1 MEFESAMEA
10 LSKRF
15 GRFHLVT
22 LSLISMI
29 YIFQALFYLSYVFTT
44 LRSDHRCL
52 IPECD
57 RDGGQG
63 QRGAGAGATMAELQP
78 SWLPLA
84 VPLADGSPD
93 PCRRFVPVIAADMDG
108 SVCSAEGF
116 TNLTQDCAQWVY
128 PNKELSIMTEWDLTA
143 CGAGGDWQLTLV
155 GTMNNMGRVLGLPL
169 SGYLSDR
176 FGRKAVLL
184 ASLAVS
190 GVIGIVRSV
199 SPNYWFYITLEFIDP
214 MFYDGMG
221 SSGLIMGMEVLPSTA
236 RGAWSVASH
245 VVFALGQ
252 ALLGGVAW
260 VLPYWRWLLRV
271 IYSSALITL
280 PLMWL
285 FLPESMRW
293 LVSKGRVR
301 DAQNIIRK
309 AAKMNRSESTCQINF
324 DKVELS
330 GATQEGA
337 GVQDDKGSISG
348 ELMALLRSRVLAFR
362 LFNCCFAWVAI
373 MFVYDGLSINSVS
386 MAGNRY
392 LNFILV
398 VLIEIPG
405 ALLTAKLMTAF
416 GRRASLSGSFIL
428 AAACCLTYHFLPAAV
443 PWTRT
448 GAVLLAKL
456 CVTISFTVIYVLSA
470 ELFPTSVRATLFAT
484 CATMGRVGSVLAPQT
499 PLLGRVLD
507 ALPMLVF
514 GAAALVSGLLAL
526 TFPDVGDE
534 KLPDTVEEAEL
545 LGRRRRK
552 SSTVAPAP
560 PTHPPVEVALAIPDV
575 FITHL

>member
-1 MEFESAMEA
+1 MEFEPALEA

-22 LSLISMI
+22 LSLICMT
-29 YIFQALFYLSYVFTT
+29 YVFQALFYLSYVFTT
-44 LRSDHRCL
+44 LRSDHRCH

-57 RDGGQG
+57 QELSE
-63 QRGAGAGATMAELQP
+63 MAP
-78 SWLPLA
+78 SWLPMA
-84 VPLADGSPD
+84 VPLADGLPD
-93 PCRRFVPVIAADMDG
+93 PCRRFVALPGIDG
-108 SVCSAEGF
+108 DSCTAEAF
-116 TNLTQDCAQWVY
+116 SNLTQECTQWVY
-128 PNKELSIMTEWDLTA
+128 PNKELSIMTEWDLTPCA
-143 CGAGGDWQLTLV
+143 SGGDWQVTLV
-155 GTMNNMGRVLGLPL
+155 GTMNNIGRVLGLPL

-176 FGRKAVLL
+176 YGRKTILL

-190 GVIGIVRSV
+190 GVIGIARSV
-199 SPNYWFYITLEFIDP
+199 SPSYMFFIVLEFIDP

-221 SSGLIMGMEVLPSTA
+221 SSALVMGMEVLPSSA

-252 ALLGGVAW
+252 ALLGAVAW
-260 VLPYWRWLLRV
+260 ALPYWRWLLRAL
-271 IYSSALITL
+271 YSSALLTL
-280 PLMWL
+280 PLLWL

-301 DAQNIIRK
+301 DAQNILRK

-330 GATQEGA
+330 GVTKES
-337 GVQDDKGSISG
+337 DGSADEKPDIST
-348 ELMALLRSRVLAFR
+348 ELMALLRSRILAFR

-373 MFVYDGLSINSVS
+373 MFVYDGLSINSVT

-405 ALLTAKLMTAF
+405 ALVTAKMMTLF
-416 GRRASLSGSFIL
+416 GRRLSLSGSFIL
-428 AAACCLTYHFLPAAV
+428 AAFCCFAFHFLPADV
-443 PWTRT
+443 PWPRT
-448 GAVLLAKL
+448 AAVLLAKL
-456 CVTISFTVIYVLSA
+456 CVTISFTVIYVLST

-484 CATMGRVGSVLAPQT
+484 CATMGRMGSVLAPQT
-499 PLLGRVLD
+499 PQLGRLLD

-514 GAAALVSGLLAL
+514 GGAAMVSGLLAL
-526 TFPDVGDE
+526 TFPDMGDE
-534 KLPDTVEEAEL
+534 ALPDTIAEAEA
-545 LGRRRRK
+545 LGRKSMRRRK
-552 SSTVAPAP
+552 TSSVAPAP
-560 PTHPPVEVALAIPDV
+560 APAPALTQTQTPVEVALTIPEAFV
-575 FITHL
+575 THL